1 MSDYRFSI
9 CFSKTGL
16 RLMSK
21 QEKLKKIVRLTT
33 NNQVA
38 IPAFIVRLLRLQKGS
53 YLEVEEQGE
62 RIIMTP
68 KKIVDR

>member
-1 MSDYRFSI
+1 
-9 CFSKTGL
+9 
-16 RLMSK
+16 MSK